1 MKVEIEREVDGG
13 WDRESPGGGAAERQ
27 ATDPTFAEAWMQL
40 GGEILSFRE
49 EVRELPVAPRTT
61 PEAMRRAVEEVG
73 GLEEGTPLPEL
84 VEAMTGL
91 LRTGVV
97 HVTSPRYFGLFNPSV
112 LEGGILGDALAALY
126 NLQLAAWSHA
136 PAACELERRALELFR
151 EALGLPAGSHANF
164 TQGGAEA
171 NLSAVLAAL
180 AHCFP
185 EWITGGVR
193 ALPGIPALYL
203 SDESHH
209 SFVKVAR
216 MTGLGMESLREVPV
230 TPRFT
235 MDPAALEARIRED
248 RGAGFLP
255 LMVVGTAGTTSTGAV
270 DPLPELARVAR
281 EAGAWFHVDAA
292 WGGFAVL
299 SPRLRGAV
307 RGIEEAD
314 SVTWDAHK
322 GLSVPMGAGMFFC
335 RHPEAVLE
343 AFGLQASYMPPP
355 AARGVV
361 DPWLSTAQWS
371 RRSIGLKVFMALAQ
385 VGRQGYGRM
394 VEHQADMADLLRRR
408 LGEEGWTVAND
419 TLLPVVCA
427 THPDLSGDPG
437 HPGAVVREIQR
448 RGRAWISEVR
458 PGRGEPL
465 VRACITSYR
474 TDEADVEVLVAEL
487 EEARRAVLGGG
498 GEGGDEGSAP
508 SPGPPARGKE
518 ARKGRPR

>member
-1 MKVEIEREVDGG
+1 MRVEIEREVEGG
-13 WDRESPGGGAAERQ
+13 WDGESPGAGAAGLE
-27 ATDPTFAEAWMQL
+27 ATDRTFAEAWMQL

-49 EVRELPVAPRTT
+49 EVRELPITPRAT
-61 PEAMRRAVEEVG
+61 PEAMRRAVEEVA
-73 GLEEGTPLPEL
+73 GLEEGMPLPEL

-136 PAACELERRALELFR
+136 PAACELEGRALELFR
-151 EALGLPAGSHANF
+151 EALGLPERSHANF

-171 NLSAVLAAL
+171 NLSAALAAL
-180 AHCFP
+180 AHRFP
-185 EWITGGVR
+185 EWTAGGVR

-235 MDPAALEARIRED
+235 MDPEALEARIRED
-248 RGAGFLP
+248 REAGFLP
-255 LMVVGTAGTTSTGAV
+255 LLVVGTAGTTSTGAV

-335 RHPEAVLE
+335 RHPEAVLK
-343 AFGLQASYMPPP
+343 AFALQASYMPP
-355 AARGVV
+355 AADGGGV

-394 VEHQADMADLLRRR
+394 VEHQAEMADLLRRR
-408 LGEEGWTVAND
+408 LLQEGWQVAND
-419 TLLPVVCA
+419 TPLPVVCA
-427 THPDLSGDPG
+427 THPDLGRDPCL
-437 HPGAVVREIQR
+437 PGVVVREVQR

-458 PGRGEPL
+458 PGRRDPL

-474 TDEADVEVLVAEL
+474 TEEADVEVLVAEL
-487 EEARRAVLGGG
+487 EEGRRAVLGGDRLG
-498 GEGGDEGSAP
+498 GDGEAAPPPRSRERGEGAR
-508 SPGPPARGKE
+508 RGK
-518 ARKGRPR
+518 PR